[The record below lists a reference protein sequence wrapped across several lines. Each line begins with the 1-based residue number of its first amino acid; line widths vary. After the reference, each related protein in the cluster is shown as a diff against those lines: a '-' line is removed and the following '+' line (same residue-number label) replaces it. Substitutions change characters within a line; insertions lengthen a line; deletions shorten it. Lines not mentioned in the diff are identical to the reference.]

1 MNDVS
6 SLAATSQRMDREM
19 EELKRRLSSLEFQ
32 QQQQQQ
38 TTTRRSTRPPPS
50 GEEGEADSLVVQ
62 KPDDDTRTIEGEGSD
77 DGRAVQQGAGAR
89 EAQAYEDA
97 AAGSAPPIER
107 IKFSSPRNADEGSGG
122 ARPPP
127 SSFLLASQIQVDDG
141 SSDTS
146 SARSDSLTF
155 EGWARCFFQ
164 ARSARSA
171 TQIKCGATSSSSQ
184 DTYLHVSMSS
194 SSNTL
199 RISNTDDQSKPPLVD
214 PPIQLR
220 YFYAARV
227 PGSNSGAALFLRN
240 DSRRLRKYIFRF
252 EFLNTTVRQ
261 PPERYLKFVRSGKAA
276 KKSMKSMNKMK
287 EALRGASPGGPGA
300 DDVRDERL
308 RDNKK
313 RAQDAFAVH
322 LQTLDGLL
330 SECDGTA
337 DRFVDAVN
345 SRNETEADVLLQER
359 GASDLLGG
367 GVDRRGIKRSKPPPP
382 YWGAGF
388 GRQTARD
395 EDGSDLDDD
404 ESDSDG
410 YSDDEE
416 DELYNEDDNDDE
428 TFKDRVQVSM
438 EQTFETVLNHIVK

>member
-6 SLAATSQRMDREM
+6 SLAATSQRMSREM
-19 EELKRRLSSLEFQ
+19 EDLKRRLSSLEYREQ
-32 QQQQQQ
+32 K
-38 TTTRRSTRPPPS
+38 TTTRMSKS
-50 GEEGEADSLVVQ
+50 SSVEEGEADSLVVQ
-62 KPDDDTRTIEGEGSD
+62 APDNDTRTIEGENSD
-77 DGRAVQQGAGAR
+77 DGGGLKHGPGPGKAR
-89 EAQAYEDA
+89 AYEEA
-97 AAGSAPPIER
+97 ATGSVPPIER
-107 IKFSSPRNADEGSGG
+107 IKFRDEMPKNADEGGSGR
-122 ARPPP
+122 ART
-127 SSFLLASQIQVDDG
+127 SSSLILESQIQIDDG

-146 SARSDSLTF
+146 STRSDSLTF

-164 ARSARSA
+164 ARSAKSA

-199 RISNTDDQSKPPLVD
+199 RISNTDDPRKPPLVD
-214 PPIQLR
+214 PPIQLS

-252 EFLNTTVRQ
+252 EFLNTAVHQ

-287 EALRGASPGGPGA
+287 EALRGASPGVGT

-330 SECDGTA
+330 VSIFHYACLQA
-337 DRFVDAVN
+337 
-345 SRNETEADVLLQER
+345 LL
-359 GASDLLGG
+359 
-367 GVDRRGIKRSKPPPP
+367 
-382 YWGAGF
+382 
-388 GRQTARD
+388 
-395 EDGSDLDDD
+395 
-404 ESDSDG
+404 
-410 YSDDEE
+410 
-416 DELYNEDDNDDE
+416 
-428 TFKDRVQVSM
+428 
-438 EQTFETVLNHIVK
+438 H

>member
-1 MNDVS
+1 MSN
-6 SLAATSQRMDREM
+6 R
-19 EELKRRLSSLEFQ
+19 SSLED
-32 QQQQQQ
+32 
-38 TTTRRSTRPPPS
+38 
-50 GEEGEADSLVVQ
+50 GEADSLLVQ
-62 KPDDDTRTIEGEGSD
+62 SPDDDNRTIEGSGAD
-77 DGRAVQQGAGAR
+77 DGGGLKQGAGVDEAR
-89 EAQAYEDA
+89 AYEEA
-97 AAGSAPPIER
+97 AAGSSPPVER
-107 IKFSSPRNADEGSGG
+107 IKFRDERPKNTNTNADEGSG
-122 ARPPP
+122 RP
-127 SSFLLASQIQVDDG
+127 SSSLILASQIQVDDG

-146 SARSDSLTF
+146 STRSDSLTF

-199 RISNTDDQSKPPLVD
+199 RISNTDDPRKPPLVD
-214 PPIQLR
+214 PPIQLS

-227 PGSNSGAALFLRN
+227 PGSNTGAALFLRN

-252 EFLNTTVRQ
+252 EFLNTAVRQ

-287 EALRGASPGGPGA
+287 EALRGATPGVGA

-330 SECDGTA
+330 AECDEVA
-337 DRFVDAVN
+337 DRFVDVVN
-345 SRNETEADVLLQER
+345 SRNETEEDELLLER
-359 GASDLLGG
+359 GAADLLGTG
-367 GVDRRGIKRSKPPPP
+367 DRRGMKRSKPPPP

-388 GRQTARD
+388 GRQTGRD
-395 EDGSDLDDD
+395 DGGSDLDE

-416 DELYNEDDNDDE
+416 DELYDEDDNDDE